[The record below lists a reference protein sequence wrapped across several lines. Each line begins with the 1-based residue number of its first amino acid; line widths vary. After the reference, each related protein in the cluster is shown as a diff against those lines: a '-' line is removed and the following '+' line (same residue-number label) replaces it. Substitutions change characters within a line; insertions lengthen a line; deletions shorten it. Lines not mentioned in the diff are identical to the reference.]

1 MALNFPFNKKPTD
14 TLDLVAQKEKQV
26 DEKIRQYAQGL
37 TTIQDIISPEAIE
50 LDFSEQKLNS
60 SYTRSFFVAGYPR
73 SVLANWLSP
82 LINFPAT
89 TNISMFIYPV
99 DSADIL
105 DKLKRKITEME
116 AELQSD
122 LRAGKI
128 TNIDTEVKLED
139 AVALREELAK
149 GSYKFFQ
156 FGLYFT
162 IHTESLDELNRLSAA
177 LKSTLSA
184 QLIMA
189 KQTTMQMS
197 EGFKNTLPMGIDR
210 FKINRNMDTTSL
222 ATTFPFTSSE
232 LTMDTGIMYG
242 VNEHNDS
249 LVIFDRFK
257 MENANMVIFAKSGA
271 GKSYTVKLEIIRQLM
286 FGVDVIVL
294 DPEHEYEA
302 VTRKMEGMYLNFSFD
317 SHIKLNPFDL
327 SNLYE
332 EGENELGQKILS
344 LHGLMR
350 LMLGKM
356 TAEQESLLDKAI
368 VAAYRAKGITP
379 DPGTQTNE
387 PPLMEDLYKA
397 LIGMEI
403 PPALD
408 LSARL
413 EKFITGSFRG
423 LFDQKSN
430 IDLNN
435 PLVVFSV
442 KEIEEEMRPIAMYI
456 ILDFIWTRVKR
467 SFKKRILV
475 VDEAWYFMKNHDSAS
490 FLYSMAK
497 RARKYWLGV
506 STISQD
512 VEDFLAND
520 YGKAIVSNSSI
531 QFLMKQS
538 SISIPMLVETFHLS
552 QGERQLLLAVDVGEG
567 IFFASQN
574 HVALRI
580 VASPEEHEVITT
592 KPEELLR
599 LKEEAQRRQL
609 MAGDQTTITTNPV
622 DINNQSPDLDELY
635 GMISN
640 LETQHQQREE
650 VAAPSDPYSIQNY
663 RPPNQ

>member
-1 MALNFPFNKKPTD
+1 MAISFPLPTTKKD
-14 TLDLVAQKEKQV
+14 TSDLVAQKEKQV
-26 DEKIRQYAQGL
+26 YEKIKQYAQGL
-37 TTIQDIISPEAIE
+37 VTIQDIISPEAIE
-50 LDFSEQKLNS
+50 LDFSEQKINS

-162 IHTESLDELNRLSAA
+162 LHTQSLEELDRLGAA

-184 QLIMA
+184 QLIVA

-197 EGFKNTLPMGIDR
+197 EGFKNTLPMGVDR

-317 SHIKLNPFDL
+317 SHVKLNPFDL

-350 LMLGKM
+350 LMLGEM

-387 PPLMEDLYKA
+387 PPLIEDLYKA

-512 VEDFLAND
+512 VEDFLTND

-580 VASPEEHEVITT
+580 VASPEEHAVITT
-592 KPEELLR
+592 KPEELLK
-599 LKEEAQRRQL
+599 LKQQQQQQQL
-609 MAGDQTTITTNPV
+609 SGDQSEVALDPTV
-622 DINNQSPDLDELY
+622 GDNQGPNLDELY
-635 GMISN
+635 GLINN
-640 LETQHQQREE
+640 LEYQDNQKDE
-650 VAAPSDPYSIQNY
+650 VQAPSDPYSISSY
-663 RPPNQ
+663 RPPQ